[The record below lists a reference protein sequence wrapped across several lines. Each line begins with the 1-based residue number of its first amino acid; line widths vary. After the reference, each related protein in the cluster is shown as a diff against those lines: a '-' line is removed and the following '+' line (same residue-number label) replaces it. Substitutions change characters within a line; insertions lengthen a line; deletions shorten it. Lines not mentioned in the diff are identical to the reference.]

1 MMKRTISFVIVF
13 TFCFVDCIA
22 TASASTITPMDS
34 PTISVQ
40 NASVSAGRN
49 SGEIRIDFNIS
60 ARGNASTLGASLI
73 KVYNRNGSLVRTAI
87 GTTSNGMLSSGSR
100 YRGSYTY
107 TGSSGTSYY
116 AVVTFFAK
124 VGTKTDSVNVTT
136 TTITA
141 P

>member
-1 MMKRTISFVIVF
+1 MKRIISLAFCLV
-13 TFCFVDCIA
+13 FCFISCIA
-22 TASASTITPMDS
+22 TVSATNTITPMAS
-34 PTISVQ
+34 PTIAGQV
-40 NASVSAGRN
+40 AGITAGRN
-49 SGEIRIDFNIS
+49 PGEVNVTFDVS

-73 KVYNRNGSLVRTAI
+73 KVYNRNGSLVKTAI